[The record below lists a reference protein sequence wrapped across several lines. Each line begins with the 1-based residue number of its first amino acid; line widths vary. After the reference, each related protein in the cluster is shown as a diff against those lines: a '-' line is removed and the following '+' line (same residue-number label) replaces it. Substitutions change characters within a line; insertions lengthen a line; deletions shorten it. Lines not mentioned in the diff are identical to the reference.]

1 MTNKEKTI
9 KHYPTKYKN
18 KAEAVLDM
26 LKGGQTV
33 KQIKSRML
41 VSDSYIYLAKKQLR
55 EKELGL
61 LPAVDPV
68 ELVPDMTPKPDKPS
82 INAILNERA
91 TTYGHF
97 YMQAELSQALKNTIM
112 AHLIEAKKTLVADQQ
127 EALEMILTKIARI
140 TNGDSNYVDSWTDIA
155 GYAALV
161 ADRLQGKVR

>member
-1 MTNKEKTI
+1 M
-9 KHYPTKYKN
+9 KHNN
-18 KAEAVLDM
+18 KASKVSNLLKKHPDWSVAEMAAQAGCAPNYVYTVRAKMRKNVL
-26 LKGGQTV
+26 
-33 KQIKSRML
+33 
-41 VSDSYIYLAKKQLR
+41 
-55 EKELGL
+55 ELTK
-61 LPAVDPV
+61 DQ
-68 ELVPDMTPKPDKPS
+68 EVPNKPPSPDKPS
-82 INAILNERA
+82 INAILDERA

>member
-1 MTNKEKTI
+1 M
-9 KHYPTKYKN
+9 KHNN
-18 KAEAVLDM
+18 KASKVSNLLKKHPDWSVAEMAAQAGCAANYVYTVRAKMRKNVL
-26 LKGGQTV
+26 
-33 KQIKSRML
+33 
-41 VSDSYIYLAKKQLR
+41 
-55 EKELGL
+55 ELTK
-61 LPAVDPV
+61 DQ
-68 ELVPDMTPKPDKPS
+68 EVPNKPPSPDKPS
-82 INAILNERA
+82 INAILDERA